1 MPVSRPRRPLQ
12 KAVALCRLAVA
23 WAVSISFGLGFLLCM
38 PILGSTRLW
47 LALRT
52 RWARTVLAVL
62 GVRLQVAGGEHLRG
76 PAIFIANHM
85 SLIDVVILPAL
96 VPASCR
102 LVAKRAVLWFPIIGW
117 AFARGGALLIDR
129 SRPQEA
135 AQKLVDGLGQL
146 PAGWSLVIFPE
157 GTRSRTGALQRFK
170 RGAFTL
176 ATASK
181 LPIVPVALAGTHEII
196 GPGGVLMYPGVVR
209 VQVGAP
215 IPTDGWRHET
225 LREHIA
231 TSHAAMAVC
240 LRKLSA
246 AGAAPDVAVP
256 PGVR

>member
-1 MPVSRPRRPLQ
+1 M
-12 KAVALCRLAVA
+12 VA
-23 WAVSISFGLGFLLCM
+23 WLVCFAFGLGFIALM

-47 LALRT
+47 LALRLP
-52 RWARTVLAVL
+52 WAKTVLRVL
-62 GVRLQVAGGEHLRG
+62 KVRLQVRGAEHLRG

-96 VPASCR
+96 VPATCR

-135 AQKLVDGLGQL
+135 AQKLVEGLKQL
-146 PAGWSLVIFPE
+146 PPNWSLVIFPE

-176 ATASK
+176 AVASG
-181 LPIVPVALAGTHEII
+181 LPIVPVALRGTHDII
-196 GPGGVLMYPGVVR
+196 GPGGVLFYPGLVT

-215 IPTDGWRHET
+215 IDTRSWRHDSLRQHIET
-225 LREHIA
+225 CR
-231 TSHAAMAVC
+231 AAMAQC
-240 LRKLSA
+240 LLDATDA
-246 AGAAPDVAVP
+246 AAAADVAEP
-256 PGVR
+256 PRLR